1 MKNMKNGKLLLILA
15 LILCLGASCLAG
27 LLPAPAEASMPP
39 DPKQENEERM
49 QLLIL
54 GEAGPELEKYKNRD
68 VHENSP
74 IPSDR
79 ITAAQEMFTRKI
91 EEGTSAWYSPDTSGG
106 QSAVPGAIFA
116 VTWFREVKDDAM
128 FKAQGQL
135 ETRLT
140 PAGVSANA
148 DALTGGQKSGDLLA
162 GSAANALK
170 VRGNSLVLG
179 VMPGVL
185 GQTGEAQGGGAI
197 YMVPSGGAATLTE
210 DGGIFIGNADQTATQ
225 GNFTTNTDAGYG
237 NASFL
242 NSTAISGYGSVVNG
256 TALYGRSLT
265 NITSLGGQGVFPEP
279 DAKVIGVIR
288 NTDGGVSVQ
297 LNTSADVVIS
307 DGAEVDQLNVE
318 AGAEGSSFIIDGT
331 SQVNLMQVAADNVAI
346 QNDGTVG
353 TLTAGNG
360 VNPEITGSGT
370 IISTEQI
377 RTEGPGD
384 VPTVCIYHTWGEP
397 TYIWSDSNQ
406 SCISVKKCETCGVT
420 MRQKLQV
427 KVVSSIEPTCTK
439 PGSKVYAAKNRIDV
453 MFETESEPVEV
464 PPLGHAWGAWQPYK
478 ASTCAKQGKEIHWCS
493 RCNERDDRPLP
504 LLPHTQAYENDTAAT
519 CTTSGYSGGSY
530 CTVCRAI
537 LSSGHT
543 IPALGHAWGSW
554 TQTKAPTCTE
564 PGVETRTCTRAG
576 CGMTQTRQI
585 STGGHTPVN
594 EPGEEATCTQK
605 GWSAWSYCSVCE
617 TVLEVQKEIPAL
629 DHAWGSWTQ
638 TKAPT
643 CTEPGVETR
652 TCTRAGCGMTQTR
665 QISTGGHTPVN
676 EPGEE
681 ATCTQKGWSAWSYCS
696 VCETVL
702 EVQKE
707 IPALGHDWGE
717 WGDSTA
723 TCTEP
728 GVETRTCR
736 RIDCGATESREV
748 PAKGHILGVDN
759 VCTVCNEPVEMI
771 VPEG

>member
-1 MKNMKNGKLLLILA
+1 MENMKNGKLLLILA

-27 LLPAPAEASMPP
+27 LLPAPAEASMPI
-39 DPKQENEERM
+39 DHAQQYEDRM
-49 QLLIL
+49 QWIIF
-54 GEAGPELEKYKNRD
+54 GEHGPELEKYRNKD

-106 QSAVPGAIFA
+106 QSAEPAGAIFA
-116 VTWFREVKDDAM
+116 VTWFREVKDGGM
-128 FKAQGQL
+128 FKAQEQL

-140 PAGVSANA
+140 PAGVSANPDALTGGQVSGDLLEGGAANA

-288 NTDGGVSVQ
+288 NTDGGMSVQ
-297 LNTSADVVIS
+297 LNTSADVVVS
-307 DGAEVDQLNVE
+307 DGAEVNQLNVE
-318 AGAEGSSFIIDGT
+318 AGAEGSGIIIDET
-331 SQVNLMQVAADNVAI
+331 SQVNLMQVEGDNVTI

-384 VPTVCIYHTWGEP
+384 VPVICVYHTWGAP
-397 TYIWSDSNQ
+397 TYTWSDSNQ

-439 PGSKVYAAKNRIDV
+439 PGSKVCAAKNRIDV
-453 MFETESEPVEV
+453 EFETESEPVEV

-530 CTVCRAI
+530 CTVCEAI

-554 TQTKAPTCTE
+554 TQTKAPTCAE
-564 PGVETRTCTRAG
+564 PGVETRACTRAG

-605 GWSAWSYCSVCE
+605 GWSAWSYCSACE
-617 TVLEVQKEIPAL
+617 TVLEVQE
-629 DHAWGSWTQ
+629 
-638 TKAPT
+638 
-643 CTEPGVETR
+643 
-652 TCTRAGCGMTQTR
+652 
-665 QISTGGHTPVN
+665 
-676 EPGEE
+676 
-681 ATCTQKGWSAWSYCS
+681 
-696 VCETVL
+696 
-702 EVQKE
+702 E

>member
-1 MKNMKNGKLLLILA
+1 MKNGKLLLILA

-39 DPKQENEERM
+39 DPKQENEDRM

-54 GEAGPELEKYKNRD
+54 GEGGPELEKYKNRD

-79 ITAAQEMFTRKI
+79 IMAAQEMFTRKI

-106 QSAVPGAIFA
+106 QSAVPAGAIFA

-128 FKAQGQL
+128 FKAQEQL

-140 PAGVSANA
+140 PAGVSANPDALTGGQGSGDLLEGGAANA

-318 AGAEGSSFIIDGT
+318 AGAEGSSFIIDET

-629 DHAWGSWTQ
+629 
-638 TKAPT
+638 
-643 CTEPGVETR
+643 
-652 TCTRAGCGMTQTR
+652 
-665 QISTGGHTPVN
+665 
-676 EPGEE
+676 
-681 ATCTQKGWSAWSYCS
+681 
-696 VCETVL
+696 
-702 EVQKE
+702 
-707 IPALGHDWGE
+707 GHDWGE